1 MLLYMLKQCLFWEN
15 AKSLMT
21 LFEAKTNGCYYT
33 HHLPVTLQYLTFSDF
48 QKMKVNIMQMTLFYC
63 SNALFPLLC
72 KWVHKL
78 QRGAVRPSVS
88 IWTNTLFLALSK
100 FCLRTNHCSAWVQS
114 SPWKEHPDFSR
125 RIHPYHKIPGPRW
138 KLIVCGKLRTQ

>member
-1 MLLYMLKQCLFWEN
+1 MAC
-15 AKSLMT
+15 
-21 LFEAKTNGCYYT
+21 FEAKKMLINI
-33 HHLPVTLQYLTFSDF
+33 LPNSDTLVPYIITEICRKWRLST
-48 QKMKVNIMQMTLFYC
+48 MQAMLFFC
-63 SNALFPLLC
+63 DGSFPFLC
-72 KWVHKL
+72 KSVDML
-78 QRGAVRPSVS
+78 QNSRVVRPSAS
-88 IWTNTLFLALSK
+88 IWTSTLFLALSK

>member
-1 MLLYMLKQCLFWEN
+1 MLLCLSEQCLFWED
-15 AKSLMT
+15 ARALMA
-21 LFEAKTNGCYYT
+21 LLEAKTKAAIT
-33 HHLPVTLQYLTFSDF
+33 AFDSDTAVPPSVRF
-48 QKMKVNIMQMTLFYC
+48 VENEGQGNEVM
-63 SNALFPLLC
+63 LLC
-72 KWVHKL
+72 CSHGLFALLHKGGH
-78 QRGAVRPSVS
+78 QVQSREVRPSAS
-88 IWTNTLFLALSK
+88 LWTTTAFLAWSK

>member
-1 MLLYMLKQCLFWEN
+1 MLKQCLFWEN
-15 AKSLMT
+15 AKSLLA
-21 LFEAKTNGCYYT
+21 LFEAKTNGCHYT
-33 HHLPVTLQYLTFSDF
+33 IWFWHCSTLLFRFAEKYGQYNASD
-48 QKMKVNIMQMTLFYC
+48 TL
-63 SNALFPLLC
+63 LLQWC
-72 KWVHKL
+72 FISTNEFTSCG
-78 QRGAVRPSVS
+78 REVRPSAS
-88 IWTNTLFLALSK
+88 IWTNRLFLALSK